1 MCDAHWIWIESGL
14 TAASQVYNC
23 SPRATTKAVV
33 EIRALLPRAHQL
45 CLAACSPRDGAA
57 MLAAYAALL
66 AQDAMR
72 DKMRHEL
79 QALEFDRLGDA
90 ARDRLIATGRTPD
103 DGLWDSS
110 LLDFGLLQAAARPK
124 SELARMRPNV
134 LERDP
139 ALEASRAANNHE
151 DIDALRE
158 LSAPAPAVGDALL
171 PKYMRPDP
179 DKARMT
185 ALPFDS
191 W

>member
-1 MCDAHWIWIESGL
+1 
-14 TAASQVYNC
+14 
-23 SPRATTKAVV
+23 
-33 EIRALLPRAHQL
+33 
-45 CLAACSPRDGAA
+45 

-139 ALEASRAANNHE
+139 ALERFRGFCDNLRTKTPGSVAVE
-151 DIDALRE
+151 DGRE
-158 LSAPAPAVGDALL
+158 LLEQYTFPDL
-171 PKYMRPDP
+171 PPSKGFYEIDEVCVIL
-179 DKARMT
+179 T
-185 ALPFDS
+185 N
-191 W
+191 

>member
-1 MCDAHWIWIESGL
+1 MPSSGRFWQPAAVL
-14 TAASQVYNC
+14 TTAARS
-23 SPRATTKAVV
+23 
-33 EIRALLPRAHQL
+33 
-45 CLAACSPRDGAA
+45 AA

-110 LLDFGLLQAAARPK
+110 LLDFGLLHAAARPK

>member
-1 MCDAHWIWIESGL
+1 M
-14 TAASQVYNC
+14 AAYG
-23 SPRATTKAVV
+23 
-33 EIRALLPRAHQL
+33 
-45 CLAACSPRDGAA
+45 AAARSAA

-124 SELARMRPNV
+124 SELARMTPNV

>member
-1 MCDAHWIWIESGL
+1 MVALGL
-14 TAASQVYNC
+14 GEA
-23 SPRATTKAVV
+23 RVV
-33 EIRALLPRAHQL
+33 DEEVVLALP
-45 CLAACSPRDGAA
+45 DGPTR
-57 MLAAYAALL
+57 
-66 AQDAMR
+66 QQR
-72 DKMRHEL
+72 L
-79 QALEFDRLGDA
+79 QATFRADHTEGDA
-90 ARDRLIATGRTPD
+90 LIATGRTPD